1 MYKYLVANLCFMN
14 FLAPSLPGV
23 FTENIMTAVNGSL
36 WTMKGEVVCYLMV
49 PFVYNYIKKRR
60 EKVTTILGILI
71 FVCLNCIW
79 HFCFLESIMN
89 CLCCQLYQSNSE
101 CSLFSLWEQ

>member
-14 FLAPSLPGV
+14 FLAPSLLGV

-49 PFVYNYIKKRR
+49 PFVYN
-60 EKVTTILGILI
+60 
-71 FVCLNCIW
+71 
-79 HFCFLESIMN
+79 
-89 CLCCQLYQSNSE
+89 
-101 CSLFSLWEQ
+101 